1 MRQRK
6 VSCINQIIML
16 HSTHLLEK
24 FSLVHNK
31 SLHYKKKYK
40 KRIRQMHFSNLSY
53 VTRVLLGLMALSF
66 ITEVLN
72 LKYNSYSWIRTSDFH
87 LMTFFCDDPLPTE
100 VYRKTDMTGLEPA
113 TPTSVALCSVPL
125 SYMSIHL
132 PCLIR
137 THWRHSIM
145 LIIKD
150 IVCKDIFKN
159 DLNPRRSLRYSQDE
173 LKR

>member
-6 VSCINQIIML
+6 ISCINQIIML

-72 LKYNSYSWIRTSDFH
+72 LKYNSYSWIRTNDFH
-87 LMTFFCDDPLPTE
+87 LM
-100 VYRKTDMTGLEPA
+100 
-113 TPTSVALCSVPL
+113 L
-125 SYMSIHL
+125 SL
-132 PCLIR
+132 L
-137 THWRHSIM
+137 
-145 LIIKD
+145 
-150 IVCKDIFKN
+150 
-159 DLNPRRSLRYSQDE
+159 
-173 LKR
+173 

>member
-1 MRQRK
+1 MTNTCNTNPPFRFNKECFNIFNILLLELTYTDLSDVPTTFLIHCLLNSFISNWLVWLSTFYITATLCIEVDYSPQERLLRQRK

-16 HSTHLLEK
+16 HSTHLLEN

-72 LKYNSYSWIRTSDFH
+72 
-87 LMTFFCDDPLPTE
+87 
-100 VYRKTDMTGLEPA
+100 
-113 TPTSVALCSVPL
+113 
-125 SYMSIHL
+125 
-132 PCLIR
+132 
-137 THWRHSIM
+137 
-145 LIIKD
+145 
-150 IVCKDIFKN
+150 
-159 DLNPRRSLRYSQDE
+159 
-173 LKR
+173 

>member
-16 HSTHLLEK
+16 HSTHLLEN

-100 VYRKTDMTGLEPA
+100 VYRKTDMTGIEPA
-113 TPTSVALCSVPL
+113 THASVAHCSVQL
-125 SYMSIHL
+125 NYMSIQHL
-132 PCLIR
+132 PHLMR

-145 LIIKD
+145 LIIK
-150 IVCKDIFKN
+150 ILVCKKNFKF
-159 DLNPRRSLRYSQDE
+159 DLNPRRSLRYFQGE
-173 LKR
+173 